1 MYVAT
6 VPNVTIYLPG
16 ELAQQVRAHGVPISA
31 TCQTAL
37 ARKVRIAQ
45 RRREVAERVRRQSQE
60 ARATGNG
67 ASGA

>member
-6 VPNVTIYLPG
+6 VPNVTIYVPR
-16 ELAQQVRAHGVPISA
+16 ELAEQVRAHDVPISA

-45 RRREVAERVRRQSQE
+45 RRREVAERELHRRSRE
-60 ARATGNG
+60 NPAGNG
-67 ASGA
+67 TGTA